1 MRSRV
6 MKCTAVPLIV
16 SATRGTCNIGCMQCM
31 FHCAN
36 GCQPVNARAGGMT
49 TPRWLVLT
57 WRLTAAS
64 STPRVATWRNLQ
76 RLGAITLTPGAVIG
90 PYSEHLLEP
99 LGWSAGGIVPRR
111 GESDRFAGT
120 ALRA

>member
-1 MRSRV
+1 
-6 MKCTAVPLIV
+6 
-16 SATRGTCNIGCMQCM
+16 M

-76 RLGAITLTPGAVIG
+76 RLGAITLTPGAVIV
-90 PYSEHLLEP
+90 PYSEHLLEQ
-99 LGWSAGGIVPRR
+99 LEWIAEAIVQRGRAALHLHGTEVRGTDEQEDRR
-111 GESDRFAGT
+111 RVRKGRN
-120 ALRA
+120 